1 MPSGLS
7 MPLKKACAQSNL
19 MFDLSWP
26 TLPLPML
33 PTSAFIVSTPT
44 RIGFLTRC
52 ASSWNISLMMSS
64 FSPELRSASGGIFM
78 MFGMRRTKVFVSTES
93 GSSVV
98 APMIRTLACR
108 LRRVSPRRLNVP
120 VSMK

>member
-1 MPSGLS
+1 
-7 MPLKKACAQSNL
+7 
-19 MFDLSWP
+19 
-26 TLPLPML
+26 ML
-33 PTSAFIVSTPT
+33 PTSALMLSTPT

-52 ASSWNISLMMSS
+52 ASSWNIRLMMSS

-98 APMIRTLACR
+98 APMIRTLALR